1 MGVTAQ
7 ETIQILAKHY
17 SPFVH
22 LPASALP
29 EAERAMR
36 FFDLRPGEEI
46 RIRSRRVEGYLY
58 LVDGDITVDLEGDV
72 RRHSF
77 RDERKLPIKL
87 PPAPTRVTVTAE
99 TPARLC
105 QIESEDLDLLMSWQE
120 LAASADLLVG
130 SQTRE
135 RFRQIQQSCLAFR
148 QLPLD
153 CVERALARMTPV
165 AVKIG
170 DQVVV
175 QGDPADAFFVIVEGE
190 ADVWSQGIYDDEQ
203 SLVNRLGPG
212 SAFGEEALI
221 LSGSRNAT
229 VRMTTDGEL
238 LRLEKDDFNELIAA
252 SQIETVSAPV
262 AKSMLENGYRLLD
275 VRYDEEYEDERIPG
289 SILIPLPEL
298 RKRFGELDAAER
310 YLVLCKGG
318 RRAQVATMLLNQ
330 RRIKAVTIEGG
341 IRDWPYEKTMGMP

>member
-1 MGVTAQ
+1 MGVTPQ
-7 ETIQILAKHY
+7 ETVQVLARLY
-17 SPFVH
+17 SPFIH
-22 LPASALP
+22 LPPTALP
-29 EAERAMR
+29 EAERSMR
-36 FFDLRPGEEI
+36 FFDLHPGEEI
-46 RIRSRRVEGYLY
+46 RIRARRAEGYLY
-58 LVDGDITVDLEGDV
+58 LVEGDITVNLEDAV
-72 RRHSF
+72 RRYSF

-99 TPARLC
+99 TSARLC

-120 LAASADLLVG
+120 LAASEDLLVG

-148 QLPLD
+148 RLPLD

-165 AVKIG
+165 AVKAG
-170 DQVVV
+170 DEVVV

-203 SLVNRLGPG
+203 SLVNKLGPG

-262 AKSMLENGYRLLD
+262 ARSMLESGYRLLD

-298 RKRFGELDAAER
+298 RKRFGELDVAER

-341 IRDWPYEKTMGMP
+341 IRDWPYEKAVGIP